1 MCVLP
6 QENVDSALAEL
17 PWPEH
22 TYRLL
27 FADTTQEDFTASGA
41 ILDNQRQL
49 ARVLGKEPAEPST
62 RREKLAEFLQAKM
75 LMADAAV
82 KTEGVHGLWELS
94 LDRDHHG
101 SASSD
106 VLQAL
111 VANLSHAD
119 GDVLLPAVCAVW
131 ALSTSAQPRSM
142 LAEFGAVAALYK
154 LLRGTLLPQVTT
166 AAQYAV
172 QDVADSAARR
182 QRRDALR
189 VEMAAAEVE
198 NANRRAA
205 GRVTMLPTETVPPDT
220 PEDVEVPAEVAA
232 ARAEMLVVE
241 QARDRMQRA
250 VLGALNMMM
259 IDRRCRQQV
268 LPVDNGLELLLQL
281 CAAQPGY
288 SDGPQRLRRAAASR
302 MLCNLVIRD
311 VAVRQA
317 LIPGVLPKLL
327 ELLHAEGPGSNDVCH
342 YVSATLHVYV
352 LDGDCIQAMAAA
364 DLAPKGS
371 RQRESGVAR
380 LVKQCLQSLD
390 HMVGLL
396 ETNKTGSMSLQEV
409 RLPATTMAKKMR
421 WNLNRQI

>member
-1 MCVLP
+1 
-6 QENVDSALAEL
+6 VDPTLAEL

-27 FADTTQEDFTASGA
+27 FADTTHEDFTASSA
-41 ILDNQRQL
+41 IIDNQRQL

-62 RREKLAEFLQAKM
+62 RREKLADFLQAKM
-75 LMADAAV
+75 LMADTAV
-82 KTEGVHGLWELS
+82 KTEGLHGLWELS
-94 LDRDHHG
+94 LNRDHHG
-101 SASSD
+101 SVSSD
-106 VLQAL
+106 VVQVL

-119 GDVLLPAVCAVW
+119 SDVLLPAVCAVW

-142 LAEFGAVAALYK
+142 LAELGAVPALYK
-154 LLRGTLLPQVTT
+154 LLRGSLLPQVTT
-166 AAQYAV
+166 AAQYAA
-172 QDVADSAARR
+172 QDVADSATRR

-205 GRVTMLPTETVPPDT
+205 GRVTMLPIETVPPDT
-220 PEDVEVPAEVAA
+220 PEDVEVPPEVAA

-241 QARDRMQRA
+241 QMRDRMQRA

-268 LPVDNGLELLLQL
+268 LPVDNGLELLLKL
-281 CAAQPGY
+281 CAALPGY

-302 MLCNLVIRD
+302 MLCNLVMRD

-327 ELLHAEGPGSNDVCH
+327 DLLHAEGPGSHDVCH

-352 LDGDCIQAMAAA
+352 LDADCIQTMAAA

-371 RQRESGVAR
+371 KQRESGVAR

-390 HMVGLL
+390 HMVERL

-409 RLPATTMAKKMR
+409 RLLVTTNNGDM
-421 WNLNRQI
+421 I